1 MTTSSPIA
9 ALFLIALDIL
19 QVPLDQIV
27 YIEGRD
33 MLVEV
38 AKSLGIRGIHHQG
51 YEDHSSSGKIGAENE
66 IGGVK

>member
-51 YEDHSSSGKIGAENE
+51 YETTQALARSGLRMKSE
-66 IGGVK
+66 V